1 MTLLSALS
9 MPTIQRLRRATQVGF
24 FVLFLLAPALNLL
37 RFDLSEAQL
46 WFLGVRWTL
55 GIDALRAG
63 EIDATQAGLNLV
75 LRALLPLVVLAGSF
89 LWVAYRYGRL
99 YCGWLCPHF
108 SMVESLNNLLHRAC
122 GKLSVWDAV
131 PVVRAGVQP
140 HRGWW
145 PLFAVSCLVAAFTWA
160 ITLLTYLL
168 PPTVIWGGL
177 LTGTLTPNQTRFL
190 VVGTAVFFLEFALA
204 RHLFC
209 RFGCAVGLFQSL
221 AWMAN
226 PRSLVVAF
234 DRG

>member
-9 MPTIQRLRRATQVGF
+9 MSTIQRLRRATQVGF

-122 GKLSVWDAV
+122 GKQ
-131 PVVRAGVQP
+131 PFEAG
-140 HRGWW
+140 
-145 PLFAVSCLVAAFTWA
+145 C
-160 ITLLTYLL
+160 
-168 PPTVIWGGL
+168 
-177 LTGTLTPNQTRFL
+177 
-190 VVGTAVFFLEFALA
+190 GTAQDRGRGEDRDAHDHHAAPTDEVAEASDADDERGDRKQVRKHHPLHLRQADRKHERDHDAGQQMPALA
-204 RHLFC
+204 
-209 RFGCAVGLFQSL
+209 GAVLERREQS
-221 AWMAN
+221 
-226 PRSLVVAF
+226 R
-234 DRG
+234 